1 MQSDSFDIQM
11 LLSICLELVPGPQE
25 GTKIYLL
32 MSTVRLLE
40 PTYRK
45 SQSPICTRVSHS
57 VNTAFLIQV

>member
-1 MQSDSFDIQM
+1 M

-32 MSTVRLLE
+32 MSTLRLLE